1 MKKNKILIIA
11 IVLFGTNSLFAQ
23 KNELLNSKIDLNKE
37 IQKMDSLLFDVAF
50 NKCNLELFKTIVSED
65 IEFYDDRTG
74 LNTSFEKEIIS
85 FEDKCSKPFSVTRK
99 LVHSNASILGD
110 YGAVQIGEHDF
121 FVDDKK
127 VQKAK
132 FITIWERKN
141 GSWIVKRTISYE
153 HKDIENED

>member
-1 MKKNKILIIA
+1 MKNNKILKII
-11 IVLFGTNSLFAQ
+11 IILFATNSLFAQ
-23 KNELLNSKIDLNKE
+23 KNEFLNSKTDLNKE

-50 NKCNLELFKTIVSED
+50 NKCNLELFKTLVSED

-74 LNTSFEKEIIS
+74 LNKSFEKEIMS
-85 FEDKCSKPFSVTRK
+85 VEDKCSKPFSVTRK
-99 LVHSNASILGD
+99 LAHSNASILGD

-141 GSWIVKRTISYE
+141 ESWIVKRTISYE
-153 HKDIENED
+153 HKDVDNED